1 MDFLFQTSIANY
13 YTNLIFFI
21 ILFIGCAVLVFLIV
35 KEDFA
40 ANFSDKKFF
49 LGLFLLGTLFFG
61 FWSYQAFVDI
71 KNYNEISKGKAEEYY
86 NIEKVGKVLVFE
98 VKKGNNLLKSHF
110 SSAIEEETDSEYILV
125 ADDQKVLIPKN
136 VVK

>member
-40 ANFSDKKFF
+40 ANFSDKKFWE
-49 LGLFLLGTLFFG
+49 LYTSL
-61 FWSYQAFVDI
+61 
-71 KNYNEISKGKAEEYY
+71 
-86 NIEKVGKVLVFE
+86 
-98 VKKGNNLLKSHF
+98 H
-110 SSAIEEETDSEYILV
+110 
-125 ADDQKVLIPKN
+125 
-136 VVK
+136 

>member
-21 ILFIGCAVLVFLIV
+21 ILFIGCVVLVFLIV

-86 NIEKVGKVLVFE
+86 NIEVLVFE
-98 VKKGNNLLKSHF
+98 VKKDNNLLKSHF
-110 SSAIEEETDSEYILV
+110 SSTIEEETDSDYILV
-125 ADDQKVLIPKN
+125 AEDKKVLIPKN